1 MTVPKSSFVH
11 KENFCASKLSQ
22 TFCHKKNTYKVFTC
36 VIFFMNLHFIILS
49 KCLSQKTYIRFFI
62 CVSPFVE
69 LHMCILCKC
78 FVTIQT
84 WIRYFIFVN
93 LFMNLH
99 VLFLSKFFVT
109 NRTYIRFF
117 TCKSSSIRV
126 LPCFWIIS
134 FPAIVLSEYK
144 YE

>member
-1 MTVPKSSFVH
+1 MSPCTKRTYVTKRTCIRFSPVWFSSW
-11 KENFCASKLSQ
+11 
-22 TFCHKKNTYKVFTC
+22 
-36 VIFFMNLHFIILS
+36 ILIS
-49 KCLSQKTYIRFFI
+49 LFWANVLSQKTYIRFFT

-99 VLFLSKFFVT
+99 VLFVSKFFVT
-109 NRTYIRFF
+109 KRTYIRFF

-134 FPAIVLSEYK
+134 FPVFVLSQYK